1 MAGYLAVAHFGA
13 RNALLK
19 KVLSMAAES
28 ESHWRAQTS
37 RRDAL
42 PPKAGIRPN
51 QELRASHW
59 NTRRSPEFTGQ
70 K

>member
-1 MAGYLAVAHFGA
+1 M
-13 RNALLK
+13 K